1 MRDVGYIQYSQTE
14 IQWEPWYLS
23 VLIAIGMVSVG
34 LWLGYKENIII
45 DNEKRDNVIKEKTNK
60 NTRQSRKDSLNPI
73 R

>member
-45 DNEKRDNVIKEKTNK
+45 DNEKRNNVIIQGKVEK
-60 NTRQSRKDSLNPI
+60 I
-73 R
+73 V